1 MGSSLAGRLFTD
13 CGLGLEK
20 SAMGAGHD
28 GDISENGSSEE
39 RSSVYYRT
47 EAARARRLLADATT
61 SGLKQYL
68 EKIIARCERLAGEV
82 EQRPCHL

>member
-1 MGSSLAGRLFTD
+1 MTGEIRPISDQRPSSISASMRPRHNELA
-13 CGLGLEK
+13 E
-20 SAMGAGHD
+20 H
-28 GDISENGSSEE
+28 ESSEQ
-39 RSSVYYRT
+39 RSSAYYRT
-47 EAARARRLLADATT
+47 EAARARSYKRATT